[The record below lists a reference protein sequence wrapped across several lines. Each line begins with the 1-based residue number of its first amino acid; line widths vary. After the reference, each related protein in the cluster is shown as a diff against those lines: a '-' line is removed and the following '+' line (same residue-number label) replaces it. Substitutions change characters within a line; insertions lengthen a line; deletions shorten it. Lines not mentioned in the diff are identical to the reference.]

1 MHLSTLRRGPGPSAA
16 EPAPT
21 LKSIRAAT
29 IPVLGRIT
37 WSCPVKNHCLH
48 LITFDSQQDKSEP
61 LIYPPPPLMGEG
73 CPAPPVETFVL
84 TTTGH
89 MRLQTM
95 KMSVFMFLFPAI
107 TRATL

>member
-61 LIYPPPPLMGEG
+61 LIYPPTPSGDICSDNHRSHEAADDENE
-73 CPAPPVETFVL
+73 CFHVL
-84 TTTGH
+84 VPSNY
-89 MRLQTM
+89 Q
-95 KMSVFMFLFPAI
+95 SNAVSDV
-107 TRATL
+107 